1 MDNFR
6 QCVLIDTVDLI
17 FSPDYLVIQFINKF
31 RGFIKMKHAIDYKK
45 RILKIGEDKD
55 LLPFNNIIE
64 KEDGSLCIT
73 NLFDEEYKTD
83 EEMLREFIKTKN
95 STYIFKDIL
104 QDIQKEYGDLFKEL
118 YPLLNMNIS
127 GIYMQNHNFILYD
140 NTYYNEESILRAI
153 LPKAEQQRLVDKTKI
168 WEFFGT
174 YTDQRRNIGLLFTMF
189 SADTNIMKLIQNQS
203 KYILEW
209 QKPLINM
216 EMLFLTYTNN
226 NLKYAQNNKEAY
238 EKDNNT
244 PTYSMAVV
252 DLWEDSIISKIM
264 RATPYSIL

>member
-1 MDNFR
+1 MENFR
-6 QCVLIDTVDLI
+6 QCVLLDSVDLV

-31 RGFIKMKHAIDYKK
+31 RGFIKLKHAISYKK
-45 RILKIGEDKD
+45 RVLEIGEDKT

-64 KEDGSLCIT
+64 KEDGNLCIT
-73 NLFDEEYKTD
+73 NLFDEEYKSD

-95 STYIFKDIL
+95 SLYVFKDIL
-104 QDIQKEYGDLFKEL
+104 KDIQNDYGDLLKEI
-118 YPLLNMNIS
+118 YPLINMNIS

-140 NTYYNEESILRAI
+140 NTYYNEENILKAI
-153 LPKAEQQRLVDKTKI
+153 LPQSEHRRLIDKNKI

-174 YTDQRRNIGLLFTMF
+174 YTDQKRNIGLLFTMF
-189 SADTNIMKLIQNQS
+189 SADNNIINIIKNQD

-216 EMLFLTYTNN
+216 EMLFLTYSNN
-226 NLKYAQNNKEAY
+226 NLEYAQNNQKAY
-238 EKDNNT
+238 ENDNST
-244 PTYSMAVV
+244 PTYSMTVI

-264 RATPYSIL
+264 RSTPYSVL